1 MTRLLS
7 VGRRITPST
16 VEVAIVLP
24 VVTFTLWS
32 GDVKV
37 LPARV
42 VDTGHR

>member
-1 MTRLLS
+1 MTRLLA

-24 VVTFTLWS
+24 IVTFTLWS
-32 GDVKV
+32 RDVKV
-37 LPARV
+37 FPTRV